1 MTCTGNCNQGRN
13 CTCRKVTGDYL
24 TVREF
29 ERQAYRELER
39 VDSSSLDIGL
49 LIASGAMSR
58 PVGQPYPL
66 TLTLRQRFSRW
77 VRVRFGHLIYR

>member
-13 CTCRKVTGDYL
+13 CTCRKALD
-24 TVREF
+24 
-29 ERQAYRELER
+29 QLEG

-58 PVGQPYPL
+58 PVGQPYPI

>member
-13 CTCRKVTGDYL
+13 CAC
-24 TVREF
+24 
-29 ERQAYRELER
+29 RQALDQLER